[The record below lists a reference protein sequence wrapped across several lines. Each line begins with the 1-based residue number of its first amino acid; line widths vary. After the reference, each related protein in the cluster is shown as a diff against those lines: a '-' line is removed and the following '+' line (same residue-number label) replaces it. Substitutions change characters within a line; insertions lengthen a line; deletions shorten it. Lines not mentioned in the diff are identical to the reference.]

1 MLFMQPRGKLEHYRF
16 SAKADKDFSI
26 LPFFLGLSVSI
37 SVNLCPMKISRN
49 LRIAFAAITILWLV
63 YFINFVLPVDLRLYG
78 LVPRHIDGLWG
89 IVAAPFLH
97 VDIHHLMANSGALFI
112 LLAVSLSYS
121 RPLTIRALLLI
132 MLAGG
137 GMTWLFGRG
146 GVVHIGA
153 SGIIFGLIGFLM
165 CLGVFRGDW
174 KTLIISIVIA
184 IFYGGA
190 LHSLLIYIPG
200 ISWTG
205 HLFGFLSGVLAAWWF
220 RSVGRKKKLK

>member
-1 MLFMQPRGKLEHYRF
+1 
-16 SAKADKDFSI
+16 
-26 LPFFLGLSVSI
+26 
-37 SVNLCPMKISRN
+37 MKIRRN
-49 LRIAFAAITILWLV
+49 LRIAFAAIAFLWLV
-63 YFINFVLPVDLRLYG
+63 YLINFVLPVDLRLYG
-78 LVPRHIDGLWG
+78 LMPRRIDGLWG

-97 VDIHHLMANSGALFI
+97 VNIHHLIANSGALFI

-132 MLAGG
+132 ILAGG

-174 KTLIISIVIA
+174 KTLIISIVIT

-205 HLFGFLSGVLAAWWF
+205 HLFGFSSGVLAAWWF